1 MFLKMN
7 PRLSNSKFS
16 QSGTWPFVT
25 IKTCLIHGAYCSIDR
40 SEKRSWSKSRKYFNL
55 SEFLWFWSYLRILY
69 GVLLDDIV
77 SNFSKNLDLNHWPKY
92 KPHRWAHLYQHTLLA
107 HINYQKSKDLISN
120 ESIKWF
126 KLFGLIR
133 FTKLELPVWKFQ
145 LSEVQI
151 LNHYLRKKY

>member
-25 IKTCLIHGAYCSIDR
+25 IKTCRIQGAYCSIDR
-40 SEKRSWSKSRKYFNL
+40 SENRSWSKSRKYFNL

-92 KPHRWAHLYQHTLLA
+92 KPRLLAHLYQHTLLA
-107 HINYQKSKDLISN
+107 HLNYQKSKDLISN

-126 KLFGLIR
+126 KLFGLIK
-133 FTKLELPVWKFQ
+133 FSKLEVLTIWSSD
-145 LSEVQI
+145 SEPQPG
-151 LNHYLRKKY
+151 K